1 MGIATPRSRRADRRV
16 YTEVMLRR
24 AIAAVVIVMLT
35 MLVLPCGF
43 AAGAQHAPHACC
55 APAVQA
61 SAADCCNSAAPHPA
75 TAPASGQSQQASLE
89 DLSSGLPQLAKL
101 RTASFVILAQT
112 QPAKRIPATII
123 RT

>member
-1 MGIATPRSRRADRRV
+1 MGQTIANGLRV

-43 AAGAQHAPHACC
+43 AATAQHATHACC
-55 APAVQA
+55 APALQA

-75 TAPASGQSQQASLE
+75 TAPAPEQSVQAALE
-89 DLSSGLPQLAKL
+89 DSNSALPQLAKL
-101 RTASFVILAQT
+101 RNATFPILAQIQ
-112 QPAKRIPATII
+112 QPKRIPATIL